1 MRQSLEAKLI
11 LIGDGPERVP
21 MEVLSRQ
28 RGLDKDII
36 FLGNQDRVEDLLQWG
51 DVFLLPSE
59 KESFGLAALE
69 AMASGLPVFST
80 NVGGLTEV
88 NVHGETG
95 YLVNVG
101 DTTMLAKHVCEAI
114 GNKKTLS
121 QLKTNAKARSQAF
134 AKETI
139 VPQYQALYERLIGQA

>member
-1 MRQSLEAKLI
+1 VRQSLQAKLI

-21 MEVLSRQ
+21 MELLSRQ
-28 RGLDKDII
+28 RELDKDII

-80 NVGGLTEV
+80 NAGGLPEV
-88 NVHGETG
+88 NVHSETG

-101 DTTMLAKHVCEAI
+101 DTTTLAKYVCEAI
-114 GNKKTLS
+114 GNKTALS
-121 QLKTNAKARSQAF
+121 QLKANAKARSQSF
-134 AKETI
+134 AKEAI
-139 VPQYQALYERLIGQA
+139 VPQYLALYHGLIG

>member
-1 MRQSLEAKLI
+1 
-11 LIGDGPERVP
+11 
-21 MEVLSRQ
+21 MEILSRQ
-28 RGLDKDII
+28 RGLDKDIT

-80 NVGGLTEV
+80 NVGGLPEV

-95 YLVNVG
+95 LFG
-101 DTTMLAKHVCEAI
+101 ERWEIPQRLHKHVCEAI
-114 GNKKTLS
+114 GNKTTLIN
-121 QLKTNAKARSQAF
+121 LKPMLRPDLRHLRKKPLFPRY
-134 AKETI
+134 I
-139 VPQYQALYERLIGQA
+139 ALYQRLIG